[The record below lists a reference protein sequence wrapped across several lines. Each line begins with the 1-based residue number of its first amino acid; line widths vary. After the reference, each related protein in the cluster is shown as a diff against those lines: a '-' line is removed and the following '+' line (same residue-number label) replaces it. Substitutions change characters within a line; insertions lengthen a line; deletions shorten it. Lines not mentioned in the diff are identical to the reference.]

1 MLSQRE
7 VESGAAPQH
16 SLRMCELAE
25 SPLAM
30 ICSHS
35 GVTCAI
41 ERYTFYHHVNTD
53 FIDASAAELLSPHDS
68 VSPAFVAGENIHR
81 QTMLS

>member
-35 GVTCAI
+35 GVSRAI

-53 FIDASAAELLSPHDS
+53 FIDASAAELLCMHHLVCPSDIP
-68 VSPAFVAGENIHR
+68 GKNIQR
-81 QTMLS
+81 EAVFP